1 MSIALW
7 KNHPHAPKAGVRL
20 CQLEEIPDGSG
31 KEFIFGPDKNQF
43 KLVVFRLNKSA
54 WGYIN
59 VCPHFWL
66 PLNAR
71 PEKFLICG
79 PGRVMCSFHSA
90 IFRFEDGLCI
100 DGPVKGGKLDSVPVE
115 VKTDHSVIVGND

>member
-1 MSIALW
+1 MSGALW
-7 KNHPHAPKAGVRL
+7 KDHPHAPKAGAHL

-43 KLVVFRLNKSA
+43 RLVVFRLNKSV

-59 VCPHFWL
+59 ICPHFRL
-66 PLNAR
+66 PLNAK

-79 PGRVMCSFHSA
+79 PGKVMCSFHSA
-90 IFRFEDGLCI
+90 IFRFEDGFCV
-100 DGPVKGGKLDSVPVE
+100 DGPAKGGRLDSIPVE
-115 VKTDHSVIVGND
+115 VKIDYSVIVGND